1 MKSPYLFSTVL
12 GGGGRMLED
21 RNYKI
26 ILTILNENFDELC
39 YEIIQDAELQSDYRE
54 LMYIKKLLLTD
65 FPVINKIELSQAV
78 NIEDEDL
85 KNIKEYHEI
94 NNSINK
100 VLMKEAYFRGVKD
113 MILMLARANIFKES
127 Q

>member
-1 MKSPYLFSTVL
+1 
-12 GGGGRMLED
+12 MLED
-21 RNYKI
+21 RNYKS

-94 NNSINK
+94 NNYINK

>member
-1 MKSPYLFSTVL
+1 
-12 GGGGRMLED
+12 MLED
-21 RNYKI
+21 RNYKS
-26 ILTILNENFDELC
+26 ILTILNDNFDELC

-78 NIEDEDL
+78 NIKDEDL

-113 MILMLARANIFKES
+113 MILILARANLFKEN

>member
-21 RNYKI
+21 RNYKS

-54 LMYIKKLLLTD
+54 LMYIKKQL
-65 FPVINKIELSQAV
+65 
-78 NIEDEDL
+78 
-85 KNIKEYHEI
+85 
-94 NNSINK
+94 
-100 VLMKEAYFRGVKD
+100 
-113 MILMLARANIFKES
+113 
-127 Q
+127 

>member
-1 MKSPYLFSTVL
+1 
-12 GGGGRMLED
+12 MLED
-21 RNYKI
+21 RNYKS
-26 ILTILNENFDELC
+26 ILTILNDNFDELC

-78 NIEDEDL
+78 NIKDEDL
-85 KNIKEYHEI
+85 KSLKEYHEI
-94 NNSINK
+94 NDSIK
-100 VLMKEAYFRGVKD
+100 KAVMKEAYFRGVKD
-113 MILMLARANIFKES
+113 MILMLARANLFKEN

>member
-1 MKSPYLFSTVL
+1 
-12 GGGGRMLED
+12 MLED
-21 RNYKI
+21 RNYKS

-100 VLMKEAYFRGVKD
+100 VPMKEAYFRGVKD

>member
-1 MKSPYLFSTVL
+1 
-12 GGGGRMLED
+12 MLED
-21 RNYKI
+21 RNYKS

-85 KNIKEYHEI
+85 KNIQEYHEI

>member
-1 MKSPYLFSTVL
+1 
-12 GGGGRMLED
+12 MLED
-21 RNYKI
+21 RNYKS

-94 NNSINK
+94 NNSINT

>member
-1 MKSPYLFSTVL
+1 MKSSYLFSSVL

-21 RNYKI
+21 RNYKS
-26 ILTILNENFDELC
+26 ILTILNDNFDELC

-78 NIEDEDL
+78 NIKDEDL
-85 KNIKEYHEI
+85 GK
-94 NNSINK
+94 
-100 VLMKEAYFRGVKD
+100 LT
-113 MILMLARANIFKES
+113 L
-127 Q
+127 

>member
-1 MKSPYLFSTVL
+1 
-12 GGGGRMLED
+12 MLED
-21 RNYKI
+21 RNYKS

-39 YEIIQDAELQSDYRE
+39 YEIIQDAELQSDYRQ
-54 LMYIKKLLLTD
+54 LIYIKQLLLTD

>member
-1 MKSPYLFSTVL
+1 
-12 GGGGRMLED
+12 MLED
-21 RNYKI
+21 RNYKS
-26 ILTILNENFDELC
+26 ILTILNDNFDELC

-78 NIEDEDL
+78 NIKDEDL
-85 KNIKEYHEI
+85 KSLKEYHEI
-94 NNSINK
+94 NDSIKK
-100 VLMKEAYFRGVKD
+100 VLMKEAYFRGIKD
-113 MILMLARANIFKES
+113 MILILARANLFKEN

>member
-1 MKSPYLFSTVL
+1 
-12 GGGGRMLED
+12 MLED
-21 RNYKI
+21 RNYKS

-94 NNSINK
+94 NNSINE

>member
-1 MKSPYLFSTVL
+1 
-12 GGGGRMLED
+12 MLED
-21 RNYKI
+21 RNYKS
-26 ILTILNENFDELC
+26 ILTILNDNFDELC
-39 YEIIQDAELQSDYRE
+39 YEIIQHAELQSDYRE

-65 FPVINKIELSQAV
+65 FPVINKIELSQTV
-78 NIEDEDL
+78 NIKDEDL

>member
-21 RNYKI
+21 RNYKS

-85 KNIKEYHEI
+85 KKIKEYHEI

>member
-1 MKSPYLFSTVL
+1 MKSSYLFSSVL
-12 GGGGRMLED
+12 GGGGRMLGD
-21 RNYKI
+21 RNYKS
-26 ILTILNENFDELC
+26 ILTILNDNFDELC

-78 NIEDEDL
+78 NIKDEDL
-85 KNIKEYHEI
+85 KSLKEYHEI
-94 NNSINK
+94 NDSIKK
-100 VLMKEAYFRGVKD
+100 VLMKEAYFRGIKD
-113 MILMLARANIFKES
+113 MILILARANLFKEN